1 MFKAIPSLLVGVVIG
16 GGLMWGV
23 YGTLS
28 RSQPLPAPQ
37 AEVLTCDTS
46 ELKLARQKI
55 AELTS
60 ELVLAKSAA
69 VPTSGSPEQ
78 SSSQHPAQIDADE
91 SLKWK
96 VSAIEKFVPLTEEQ
110 RERLRDTYAQEKQG
124 EEEAETL
131 DDILGSESAK
141 YYREQVQAAFKRVQ
155 DEEVEREV
163 VWLSRKLS
171 LSAEQEASVK
181 TILSNVEDEVRKDG
195 SHASSSSTPQD
206 RVKNMITEN
215 RRRTVLRNEQ
225 LKQVLTPDQFRS
237 YLQSEAES
245 SSADVEVFHDAGG
258 AEASPTK

>member
-1 MFKAIPSLLVGVVIG
+1 MVKAIPSLLVGVVIG

-23 YGTLS
+23 YGKRS
-28 RSQPLPAPQ
+28 PSQPLPGPQ
-37 AEVLTCDTS
+37 AAVLKCDTS
-46 ELKLARQKI
+46 ELQLAQQKI

-69 VPTSGSPEQ
+69 VPMPGSPEQ
-78 SSSQHPAQIDADE
+78 ATPHNAPQIDPNE

-96 VSAIEKFVPLTEEQ
+96 VSAIEKFVPLTDDQ
-110 RERLRDTYAQEKQG
+110 RERLRDKYAKEKQG
-124 EEEAETL
+124 EGEAESL
-131 DDILGSESAK
+131 DDILGAESAK
-141 YYREQVQAAFKRVQ
+141 FYREQVQAAFKRVQ

-171 LSAEQEASVK
+171 LSAEQESSVK
-181 TILSNVEDEVRKDG
+181 AILSNVEAEVRKDG

-206 RVKNMITEN
+206 RVKNMIAEN
-215 RRRTVLRNEQ
+215 RRRTELKNEQ
-225 LKQVLTPDQFRS
+225 LKQVLTPDQFRT

-258 AEASPTK
+258 SEATPIK

>member
-16 GGLMWGV
+16 GGLMWGI

-28 RSQPLPAPQ
+28 RSQPLAAPQ

-46 ELKLARQKI
+46 ELKLAQQKI

-60 ELVLAKSAA
+60 ELVLAKSA
-69 VPTSGSPEQ
+69 VLPTLSSPEQ
-78 SSSQHPAQIDADE
+78 ASPHNALQIDSDE

-96 VSAIEKFVPLTEEQ
+96 VSAIAKFVPLTEEQ
-110 RERLRDTYAQEKQG
+110 KERLRDKYAHEKQG
-124 EEEAETL
+124 EGEAETL
-131 DDILGSESAK
+131 DDILGAESAK

-171 LSAEQEASVK
+171 LSAEQEASIK
-181 TILSNVEDEVRKDG
+181 TIFSNVEDEVSNEA

-206 RVKNMITEN
+206 RVKKMIAEN
-215 RRRTVLRNEQ
+215 RRRTELKNEQ